1 MAKRSLTHKEELVLY
16 GIVKFPNLNDREL
29 TEKID
34 VNAST
39 IATIRNKLKS
49 SNYYSI
55 IRAPIL
61 QNLDYSSIV
70 VSYDRISFLA
80 PTTSPFRIIENI
92 SNKITNYF
100 YMVSINDA
108 WLGVAFVKDIV
119 ETQHIQETIANIK
132 YSSNLSIKTTF
143 NEIFPLKLSRINNF
157 FDYSYILEQLFSIE
171 NETPRNEFGVELG
184 YEPEPDAAAV
194 LDGMT
199 ETEPRTNNTKP
210 INSQFTQIEKQIFL
224 LLNQNPDLSDHA
236 IAKSTSFSSS
246 TVNTVNKRLTKK
258 GLLKRSVIPN
268 LGKIGFEL
276 MASTHLK
283 FVPTSTIS
291 DRRKYM
297 KYIRTNFPNIFM
309 ISNNTNEIIFTI
321 HKNFSDY
328 QKINEELLNMY
339 RENDLLL
346 EDPNTII
353 FPLKEMNFQRYHY
366 YQPLLKQILG
376 IRAELGNRILE
387 IMQEHFG
394 PGGDKILNNQLK
406 GLGLTIESLSS
417 KDLPKIADE
426 LYTVTTPIF
435 GANRANI
442 LQEHIKK
449 LEAPNQ

>member
-1 MAKRSLTHKEELVLY
+1 MAKRSLTQKEELVLY
-16 GIVKFPNLNDREL
+16 GIVKLPNLNDREL
-29 TEKID
+29 ADKID

-49 SNYYSI
+49 SDYYNI

-61 QNLDYSSIV
+61 QNLDYSSII

-108 WLGVAFVKDIV
+108 WLGVAFAKDIV
-119 ETQHIQETIANIK
+119 ETQNIQDTIANIK
-132 YSSNLSIKTTF
+132 YASNLSIKTTY
-143 NEIFPLKLSRINNF
+143 NEIFPLELSQINNF
-157 FDYSYILEQLFSIE
+157 FNYSYLLEQLFGF
-171 NETPRNEFGVELG
+171 NLETPRNEFGLELELEG
-184 YEPEPDAAAV
+184 NTEEGAE
-194 LDGMT
+194 LDQL
-199 ETEPRTNNTKP
+199 PSSDSKHS
-210 INSQFTQIEKQIFL
+210 NSQFTPIEKQIFL

-246 TVNTVNKRLTKK
+246 TVNTINKRLTKK
-258 GLLKRSVIPN
+258 GLLRKSVIPN

-283 FVPTSTIS
+283 FIPTTTLS
-291 DRRKYM
+291 DRRKYT
-297 KYIRTNFPNIFM
+297 KYIITNFPSIFM
-309 ISNNTNEIIFTI
+309 ISSNTNEIIFTI

-328 QKINEELLNMY
+328 QRINEELLNMY

-353 FPLKEMNFQRYHY
+353 FPLKEMNFQRYHH
-366 YQPLLKQILG
+366 YQPLLKKILG
-376 IRAELGNRILE
+376 IKTELGNKILK

-394 PGGDKILNNQLK
+394 PGGDKIFNNQLK
-406 GLGLTIESLSS
+406 NMGLTIESLSS
-417 KDLPKIADE
+417 KDLPKIANE

-435 GANRANI
+435 GAKRAKT
-442 LQEHIKK
+442 LQKDINN
-449 LEAPNQ
+449 LEVLNQ